1 MSATKLQR
9 YERAGNVCQWR
20 IKIFWNLEPAGQL
33 NVQQSGEICI
43 DRKQMTQ
50 FGFRTSIEVDHEQHT
65 YYNIIADAIKL
76 IHALE
81 SILMLALRSELYY
94 VYVALPIRL
103 LFFLLLTFT
112 KPIARPDRS
121 VR

>member
-81 SILMLALRSELYY
+81 SIRVGFTIRAILCICGFTNQ
-94 VYVALPIRL
+94 VA
-103 LFFLLLTFT
+103 FFLMFT
-112 KPIARPDRS
+112 QPIARPDRS